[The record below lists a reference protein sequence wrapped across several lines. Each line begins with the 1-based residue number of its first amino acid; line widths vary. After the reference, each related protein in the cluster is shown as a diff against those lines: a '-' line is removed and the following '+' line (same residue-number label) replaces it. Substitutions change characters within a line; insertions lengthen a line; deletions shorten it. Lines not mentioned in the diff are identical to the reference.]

1 MTFYANLCQAEQITK
16 LYALAT
22 ELSLQH
28 PLILQKL
35 NTKHPHIQTSAP
47 EQIFMS
53 SLKDPKIRH
62 RALTYLE
69 QQLPINNQEKKNDV
83 YTIAPT
89 EIVKLFAEN
98 LPLSGNIKNIAQLA
112 RSITMQDFQ
121 KLQLISAIWQDTS
134 IKDLRLINS
143 YEEL

>member
-1 MTFYANLCQAEQITK
+1 
-16 LYALAT
+16 
-22 ELSLQH
+22 
-28 PLILQKL
+28 
-35 NTKHPHIQTSAP
+35 
-47 EQIFMS
+47 MS

-121 KLQLISAIWQDTS
+121 KLQLISTIWQDTS